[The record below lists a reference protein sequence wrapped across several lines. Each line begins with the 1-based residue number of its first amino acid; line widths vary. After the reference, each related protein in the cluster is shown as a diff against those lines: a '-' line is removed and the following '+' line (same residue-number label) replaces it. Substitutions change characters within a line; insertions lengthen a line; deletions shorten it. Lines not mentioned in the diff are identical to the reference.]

1 MLVFDGDNKGHLL
14 LVFLLHLLR
23 QQQCRIFFRR
33 LRTVLVDHLLVKKQ
47 LLRVLALLL
56 VLTLALR
63 YLLTLFLELLL
74 QILYL
79 LPQACYRFVLLVLA
93 GRLLLFKHFHV
104 ALQLLYLGILL
115 SIFHSKLFDLCF

>member
-1 MLVFDGDNKGHLL
+1 M
-14 LVFLLHLLR
+14 
-23 QQQCRIFFRR
+23 
-33 LRTVLVDHLLVKKQ
+33 
-47 LLRVLALLL
+47 LALLL

-63 YLLTLFLELLL
+63 YFLTLFLELLL